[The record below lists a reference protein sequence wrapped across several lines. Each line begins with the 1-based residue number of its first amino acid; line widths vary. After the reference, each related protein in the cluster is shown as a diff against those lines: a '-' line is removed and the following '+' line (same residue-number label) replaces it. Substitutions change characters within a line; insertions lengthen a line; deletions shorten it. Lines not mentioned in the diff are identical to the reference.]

1 MDELDPLHKVELAML
16 RAEHQKRFQTMI
28 AYVKEKVG
36 EGVEYRNSVA
46 RVVVSDRGAYYELND
61 LPEEFS
67 GAAGSEVIHHFV
79 SPEEATALLARGVAA
94 TAGVNRDNTRHVSIL
109 ALYTRRGIVD
119 RKNCY
124 VYDCRPQPEASVLAP
139 IVIGAFQPGV
149 MPLFYKMKVDSDFA
163 QEVFGMPRGIVFCIA
178 NAGDRHLL
186 IRIPYDGDH
195 VVDLAA
201 TPVSRTIH

>member
-1 MDELDPLHKVELAML
+1 ML

-28 AYVKEKVG
+28 AYIKEKVG
-36 EGVEYRNSVA
+36 EGVEYRNAVA
-46 RVVVSDRGAYYELND
+46 RVVVSDHGAYYELND

-67 GAAGSEVIHHFV
+67 GAAGPEVTHRFI
-79 SPEEATALLARGVAA
+79 SPAEAIDLLAHAVGSTSLA
-94 TAGVNRDNTRHVSIL
+94 TRDNTRHMSVL

-124 VYDCRPQPEASVLAP
+124 VYDCRVDPEASSLSP
-139 IVIGAFQPGV
+139 LTIGAFQPGV
-149 MPLFYKMKVDSDFA
+149 MPLFFKVKIDADFA
-163 QEVFGMPRGIVFCIA
+163 AEVFGMSRGLVFCIA

-186 IRIPYDGDH
+186 IRVPYDGDQ

-201 TPVSRTIH
+201 PPTSSSIH